1 MPIIDSSVVFFLRPF
16 LGGRKS
22 LLEQFSLTFTF
33 VANSFCFKKQRA
45 GDTPPP
51 PFPNTIYPIFKRIGI
66 LEAPFTS
73 EIYQVV
79 LLFSYKNLLLPP
91 RNRNNGLTGLL
102 SEGEMLTLF
111 YKGTPQPALNGS
123 LMIQRRINSQRTGSQ
138 NASGDCSLNPNYKSK
153 QNPQKH

>member
-1 MPIIDSSVVFFLRPF
+1 MPPALP
-16 LGGRKS
+16 
-22 LLEQFSLTFTF
+22 
-33 VANSFCFKKQRA
+33 SF
-45 GDTPPP
+45 PS
-51 PFPNTIYPIFKRIGI
+51 TIYPIFKRIGR

-102 SEGEMLTLF
+102 SAGEMLTLF

-123 LMIQRRINSQRTGSQ
+123 LMIQPRINSQRTGSQ
-138 NASGDCSLNPNYKSK
+138 NASGDVP
-153 QNPQKH
+153 